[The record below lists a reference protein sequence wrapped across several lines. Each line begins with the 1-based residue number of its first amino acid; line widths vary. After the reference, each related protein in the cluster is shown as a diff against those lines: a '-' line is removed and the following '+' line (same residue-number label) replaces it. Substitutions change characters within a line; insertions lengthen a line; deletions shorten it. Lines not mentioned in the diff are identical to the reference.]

1 MRVKGG
7 AQLRNRKRPVSIIL
21 YPLLIYPLPF
31 TLHPLPFNLYTLHFQ
46 VPMPRS
52 SIYDILPPWSS
63 RIRPYPP
70 GKPIEEVERELGHTA
85 IKLAS
90 NENPLGP
97 SPKAQ
102 EAIRN
107 YLNHIHFYPDGSGYY
122 LRKKLA
128 EIHGLPPEQII
139 LGAGSTDLIELVAKT
154 FLSGSADEAIT
165 SESAFYMYRLAI
177 EDMGAGLVQTP
188 MRDLTFD
195 LAAIAHAI
203 TARTKVVYLGNPNNP
218 TGTIFTAEELDRFLA
233 AIPPR
238 VLVVLDEAY
247 FEYVQRPD
255 YSHSVDCVRAGKN
268 LLVLRTFSKVH
279 GLAGIRLGYGMGHPE
294 LIECLQR
301 IRSPFNASS
310 LAQVAGMAALD
321 DTEHVAKV
329 GGEQPPGDE
338 IFDRRVD
345 ARGSALHAF
354 RRELPAGRYRPGLRR
369 RLHPFAARRHHRA
382 AHEALRF
389 PHLSARDGGKTRG
402 KRAVSGS
409 AANACSEDSR
419 RHTVDSR
426 QGQVERGLSRSRG
439 FSMTQCW

>member
-1 MRVKGG
+1 
-7 AQLRNRKRPVSIIL
+7 
-21 YPLLIYPLPF
+21 
-31 TLHPLPFNLYTLHFQ
+31 
-46 VPMPRS
+46 MPRS

-97 SPKAQ
+97 SPRAQ

-107 YLNHIHFYPDGSGYY
+107 YLNNIHFYPDGSGYY
-122 LRKKLA
+122 LRQKLA
-128 EIHGLPPEQII
+128 QIHGLPAEQTI
-139 LGAGSTDLIELVAKT
+139 LGAGSTDLIELAAKT

-188 MRDLTFD
+188 MRDMTFD
-195 LAAIAHAI
+195 LAAVAHAVSP
-203 TARTKVVYLGNPNNP
+203 RTKLVYLGNPNNP
-218 TGTIFTAEELDRFLA
+218 TGTMFTAGDLDRFLA

-247 FEYVQRPD
+247 FEYVQHPD
-255 YSHSVDCVRAGKN
+255 YSRSVDAVRAGKN

-310 LAQVAGMAALD
+310 LAQVAGMAALED
-321 DTEHVAKV
+321 AEHVAKSV
-329 GGEQPPGDE
+329 ETN
-338 IFDRRVD
+338 
-345 ARGSALHAF
+345 
-354 RRELPAGRYRPGLRR
+354 RREMKFLTGELTLKGVRYTPSVGNFLLVDTGRDCEEDFIRLLHEGVIVRPMKLYGFPTCLRVTVG
-369 RLHPFAARRHHRA
+369 RH
-382 AHEALRF
+382 EDNEQFLGALERVR
-389 PHLSARDGGKTRG
+389 SQE
-402 KRAVSGS
+402 SG
-409 AANACSEDSR
+409 
-419 RHTVDSR
+419 V
-426 QGQVERGLSRSRG
+426 RS
-439 FSMTQCW
+439 

>member
-1 MRVKGG
+1 
-7 AQLRNRKRPVSIIL
+7 
-21 YPLLIYPLPF
+21 
-31 TLHPLPFNLYTLHFQ
+31 
-46 VPMPRS
+46 MPRS

-102 EAIRN
+102 QALRN

-128 EIHGLPPEQII
+128 EIHGLPPQQII

-154 FLSGSADEAIT
+154 FLAGGADEAIT
-165 SESAFYMYRLAI
+165 SESAFYMYRLAV

-195 LAAIAHAI
+195 LAAIAHAV
-203 TARTKVVYLGNPNNP
+203 TPRTKLIYLANPNNP
-218 TGTIFTAEELDRFLA
+218 TGTIFTADELDRFLQA
-233 AIPPR
+233 LPPR

-247 FEYVQRPD
+247 FEYAQRPG
-255 YSHSVDCVRAGKN
+255 YSRSVESVRAGKN

-279 GLAGIRLGYGMGHPE
+279 GLAGVRLGYGMGHAE

-321 DTEHVAKV
+321 DCEHVAQSVENNHQEMK
-329 GGEQPPGDE
+329 
-338 IFDRRVD
+338 F
-345 ARGSALHAF
+345 LT
-354 RRELPAGRYRPGLRR
+354 RELTLAGVRYTPSCGNFLLVDTGRDCEEEFIRLLHEGFIVRPMKLYGFPTCLRVTVGR
-369 RLHPFAARRHHRA
+369 HSENEQFLAALERVLA
-382 AHEALRF
+382 S
-389 PHLSARDGGKTRG
+389 PV
-402 KRAVSGS
+402 KR
-409 AANACSEDSR
+409 
-419 RHTVDSR
+419 
-426 QGQVERGLSRSRG
+426 
-439 FSMTQCW
+439 